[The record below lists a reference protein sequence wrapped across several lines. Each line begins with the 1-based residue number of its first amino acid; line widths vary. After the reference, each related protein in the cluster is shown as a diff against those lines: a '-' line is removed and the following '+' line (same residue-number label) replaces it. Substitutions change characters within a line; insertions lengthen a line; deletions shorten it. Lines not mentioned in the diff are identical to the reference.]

1 MSVITP
7 SKIDKSSHFVS
18 GALLLI
24 DKPLEWTSFDVVKKV
39 RNLIKKKLQI
49 KKIKVGHSGTLDPL
63 ATGLLIVCTGEF
75 TKRIEEIQG
84 QEKTYTGQFTLGA
97 TTPSFDRETK
107 VNHTFNTAHITK
119 QLLEETTKQFVG
131 EITQIPPIFSALKKD
146 GKRLYDFARENE
158 EVEIKERKVMVH
170 SFEITDINFPEVNFK
185 ISCTKGTYIRSI
197 ANDFG
202 RALNSGAY
210 LSKLCRTKIGK
221 YNLKDAFSLNEVE
234 EKMKLL

>member
-7 SKIDKSSHFVS
+7 SKIEKSSHFVS
-18 GALLLI
+18 GTLLLI

-107 VNHTFNTAHITK
+107 ANHTFNTTHITK
-119 QLLEETTKQFVG
+119 QLLEKTTKQFVG
-131 EITQIPPIFSALKKD
+131 EITQIPPVFSALKKD

-185 ISCTKGTYIRSI
+185 ICCAKGTYIRSI
-197 ANDFG
+197 VNDFG

-221 YNLKDAFSLNEVE
+221 YNLKDAFSINEVE
-234 EKMKLL
+234 EKMKVL

>member
-18 GALLLI
+18 GTLLLI

-75 TKRIEEIQG
+75 TKRIKEIQG

-119 QLLEETTKQFVG
+119 QLLKETTKQFIG

-146 GKRLYDFARENE
+146 GKRLYDFARKNE

-185 ISCTKGTYIRSI
+185 ISCAKGTYIRSI

>member
-7 SKIDKSSHFVS
+7 SKIEKSSHFVS
-18 GALLLI
+18 GTLLLI

-131 EITQIPPIFSALKKD
+131 EITQMPPIFSALKKD
-146 GKRLYDFARENE
+146 GKRLYDFAREKE

-170 SFEITDINFPEVNFK
+170 SFEITDINFPAVNFK

>member
-7 SKIDKSSHFVS
+7 SKIDKSSNFVS
-18 GALLLI
+18 GTLLLI
-24 DKPLEWTSFDVVKKV
+24 DKPHEWTSFDVVKKI

-63 ATGLLIVCTGEF
+63 ATGLLIVCTGKF
-75 TKRIEEIQG
+75 TKRIEKIQG

-107 VNHTFNTAHITK
+107 ASHTFDTAHITK
-119 QLLEETTKQFVG
+119 QLLEETAKQFVG
-131 EITQIPPIFSALKKD
+131 EIKQIPPIFSALKKD
-146 GKRLYDFARENE
+146 GKRLYDFARKNE

-185 ISCTKGTYIRSI
+185 ISCAKGTYIRSI

-234 EKMKLL
+234 KKMKLL

>member
-18 GALLLI
+18 GTLLLI

-75 TKRIEEIQG
+75 TKRIKEIQG

-119 QLLEETTKQFVG
+119 QLLEETTKQFIG

-185 ISCTKGTYIRSI
+185 ISCAKGTYIRSI

>member
-18 GALLLI
+18 GTLLLI

-63 ATGLLIVCTGEF
+63 ATALLIVCTGKF
-75 TKRIEEIQG
+75 TKRIEEIQW

-185 ISCTKGTYIRSI
+185 ISCAKGTYIRSI

>member
-18 GALLLI
+18 GTLLLI

-97 TTPSFDRETK
+97 TSPSFDRETK

-185 ISCTKGTYIRSI
+185 ISCAKGTYIRSI

-221 YNLKDAFSLNEVE
+221 YNLKDAFSLTEVE

>member
-7 SKIDKSSHFVS
+7 SKIDKSSNFVS
-18 GALLLI
+18 GTLLLI
-24 DKPLEWTSFDVVKKV
+24 DKPLEWTSFDVVKKI

-63 ATGLLIVCTGEF
+63 ATGLLIVCTGKF
-75 TKRIEEIQG
+75 TKRIEKIQG

-107 VNHTFNTAHITK
+107 ASHTFDTAHITK
-119 QLLEETTKQFVG
+119 QLLEETAKQFVG
-131 EITQIPPIFSALKKD
+131 EIKQIPPIFSALKKD
-146 GKRLYDFARENE
+146 GKRLYDFARKNE

-185 ISCTKGTYIRSI
+185 ISCRKGTYIRSI

-210 LSKLCRTKIGK
+210 LSKLCRTKIGE

-234 EKMKLL
+234 EKIKLL

>member
-7 SKIDKSSHFVS
+7 SKIEKSSHFVS
-18 GALLLI
+18 GTLLLI

-75 TKRIEEIQG
+75 TKRIEKIQG

-197 ANDFG
+197 VNDFG

>member
-7 SKIDKSSHFVS
+7 SKIEKSSHFVS
-18 GALLLI
+18 GTLLLI

-107 VNHTFNTAHITK
+107 VNHTFNTTHITK

-131 EITQIPPIFSALKKD
+131 GITQIPPIFSALKKD

-158 EVEIKERKVMVH
+158 EVEIKERKVMVY

-185 ISCTKGTYIRSI
+185 ISCAKGTYIRSI

-234 EKMKLL
+234 KKMKLL

>member
-1 MSVITP
+1 MPVIIP
-7 SKIDKSSHFVS
+7 SKIDKSSNFVS
-18 GALLLI
+18 GTLLLI
-24 DKPLEWTSFDVVKKV
+24 DKPLEWTSFDIIKKV

-119 QLLEETTKQFVG
+119 QLLEETTKQFIG

-185 ISCTKGTYIRSI
+185 ISCAKGTYIRSI

-221 YNLKDAFSLNEVE
+221 YNLKDAVSLNEVE

>member
-7 SKIDKSSHFVS
+7 SKIEKSSHFVS
-18 GALLLI
+18 GTLLLI

-107 VNHTFNTAHITK
+107 VNHTFNTTHITK

-185 ISCTKGTYIRSI
+185 ISCAKGTYIRSI

-234 EKMKLL
+234 KKMKLL

>member
-7 SKIDKSSHFVS
+7 NKIEKSSHFVS
-18 GALLLI
+18 GTLLLI

-107 VNHTFNTAHITK
+107 ANHTFNTTHITK

-131 EITQIPPIFSALKKD
+131 EITQIQPIFSALKKD

-185 ISCTKGTYIRSI
+185 ISCAKGTYIRSI

-234 EKMKLL
+234 KKMKLL

>member
-7 SKIDKSSHFVS
+7 SKIEKSSHFVS
-18 GALLLI
+18 GTLLLI

-119 QLLEETTKQFVG
+119 QLLEETTKQFIG

-185 ISCTKGTYIRSI
+185 ISCAKGTYIRSI